1 MIFFDYVNFNRP
13 IGQNCITKLTLRR
26 VHSSKH
32 TMDLPIWT
40 LWIIHRHLCTN
51 SLFFCSQWVEINSEG
66 TLFFHISTFQGLLSL
81 LYEHFIECH
90 CPKNKNSP
98 IELISSNYC
107 IVLSFWKWTLL
118 SITPYTQVHLT
129 QIFPVI
135 PNPTVNLDF
144 YTKVDPGLSWV
155 SNDR

>member
-1 MIFFDYVNFNRP
+1 MDFIFKKDLRYKKINIKPMIFFDYVNFHWP
-13 IGQNCITKLTLRR
+13 IRQNCITKLTLRR

-107 IVLSFWKWTLL
+107 IVLSF
-118 SITPYTQVHLT
+118 S
-129 QIFPVI
+129 F
-135 PNPTVNLDF
+135 
-144 YTKVDPGLSWV
+144 
-155 SNDR
+155 R